1 MVDVVRAGDARCGLW
16 FITLTPFGMV
26 ARSWRLR
33 LACSRCAIRVT
44 RNCTRARWIR
54 SGWSTGPAWGA
65 SQVAYNSVTVYSE
78 SQTVNLVTTLAVE
91 LSEAKTELQDMAAD
105 ADAPSEK
112 LTEAKARVRSL
123 DERHVA
129 AQLAASPADDTF
141 TPDAPVDEDPRMR
154 ELVGGANISSI
165 FEAVRSHSGTT
176 GKERELQTELKMQA
190 NQIPLVMLADPLV
203 SDAGDGDGARM
214 RTTGQSSAPGE
225 VGQRQTSII
234 PAVFPAGSA
243 AFLQIPQPVV
253 PTGKPVY
260 SPITTSASPGTPA
273 AGAEQADSAAT
284 ITAFVLEP
292 QRIAAG
298 IFYRREDAAVLAGMN
313 AALVANLRSALSDEL
328 DQYVLQGATVGLLT
342 GTNLDSH
349 NASSA
354 DDYASY
360 LKRFCFDAVDGISA
374 NRTADLRLV
383 VGTGTFGSMASEY
396 RGNASPNQALGE
408 LERITDG
415 VRVSANV
422 PAVVSNKQNGLVRVG
437 GPRLDAV
444 APIWDGIEVE
454 TDRFTQAKS
463 GEIRLNAVMLAQFQ
477 VLRKSGFRKVQ
488 AQTA

>member
-1 MVDVVRAGDARCGLW
+1 M
-16 FITLTPFGMV
+16 
-26 ARSWRLR
+26 
-33 LACSRCAIRVT
+33 
-44 RNCTRARWIR
+44 
-54 SGWSTGPAWGA
+54 
-65 SQVAYNSVTVYSE
+65 
-78 SQTVNLVTTLAVE
+78 NLVTTLAVE
-91 LSEAKTELQDMAAD
+91 LSEAKTMLQDMAAD

-154 ELVGGANISSI
+154 ELVDGSTVSAI

-234 PAVFPAGSA
+234 PYVFPASSA
-243 AFLQIPQPVV
+243 TFLRIPQPTVGV
-253 PTGKPVY
+253 GKPVY
-260 SPITTSASPGTPA
+260 TPITTAAAPGTPA
-273 AGAEQADSAAT
+273 GGAEQADSAAAF
-284 ITAFVLEP
+284 TAFVLEP

-298 IFYRREDAAVLAGMN
+298 VHYRREDAAVLAGMN
-313 AALVANLRSALSDEL
+313 AALVANLRSALADEL
-328 DQYVLQGATVGLLT
+328 DSYILQDATVGLLI
-342 GTNLDSH
+342 GTNLANNNTST
-349 NASSA
+349 A

-360 LKRFCFDAVDGISA
+360 LKRFAYDAIDGVHA

-383 VGTGTFGSMASEY
+383 VGTATFGSMASEY
-396 RGNASPNQALGE
+396 RGNASPDQALGV

-422 PAVVSNKQNGLVRVG
+422 PALASNKQNAVIRRG

-454 TDRFTQAKS
+454 TDRFTLGKS
-463 GEIRLNAVMLAQFQ
+463 GEVRLQATMLAQFQ
-477 VLRKSGFRKVQ
+477 VLRKSGFRKAQ

>member
-1 MVDVVRAGDARCGLW
+1 
-16 FITLTPFGMV
+16 
-26 ARSWRLR
+26 
-33 LACSRCAIRVT
+33 
-44 RNCTRARWIR
+44 
-54 SGWSTGPAWGA
+54 
-65 SQVAYNSVTVYSE
+65 
-78 SQTVNLVTTLAVE
+78 
-91 LSEAKTELQDMAAD
+91 MAAD

-154 ELVGGANISSI
+154 ELVAAPISPQSSRPC
-165 FEAVRSHSGTT
+165 ARNSGTT

-234 PAVFPAGSA
+234 PAVFPAGFRGLPA
-243 AFLQIPQPVV
+243 N
-253 PTGKPVY
+253 
-260 SPITTSASPGTPA
+260 PA
-273 AGAEQADSAAT
+273 AGRADGQAGFIRRSPPAPVRARRRLVPSRP
-284 ITAFVLEP
+284 TARPRSPPLCWNRSESQP
-292 QRIAAG
+292 E

-383 VGTGTFGSMASEY
+383 VGTGTFGEH
-396 RGNASPNQALGE
+396 GLGVQRQCE
-408 LERITDG
+408 SQSGARRT
-415 VRVSANV
+415 RTHHRRRA
-422 PAVVSNKQNGLVRVG
+422 RVG
-437 GPRLDAV
+437 QRACGGQQQAERPRPRRRTSPGCRRA
-444 APIWDGIEVE
+444 IWDGIEVE